1 MARVSVIGLG
11 RMGSGMAGRLLAAGH
26 EVVVTNRTRSRA
38 DVLVGD
44 GARWADTPAAAV
56 TDADVV
62 IAMLSDDQASRQV
75 WLGEAGVLAGRPAR
89 AALAI
94 ECSTLSHA
102 WV

>member
-44 GARWADTPAAAV
+44 G
-56 TDADVV
+56 
-62 IAMLSDDQASRQV
+62 
-75 WLGEAGVLAGRPAR
+75 LAGPIRPPR
-89 AALAI
+89 R
-94 ECSTLSHA
+94 SPTQT
-102 WV
+102 W